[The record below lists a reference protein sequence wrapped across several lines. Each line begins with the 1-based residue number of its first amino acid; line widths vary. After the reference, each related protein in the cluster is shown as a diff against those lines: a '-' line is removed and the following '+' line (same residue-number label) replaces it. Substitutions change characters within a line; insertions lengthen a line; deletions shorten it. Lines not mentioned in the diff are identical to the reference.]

1 LKITEV
7 IVLQQAIYAA
17 FVLLSLITVG
27 DWLRHRERTRA
38 TIALALGVLA
48 VVVLAYDADS
58 LTGNRFAIFN
68 ILVLALFPWS
78 GYALLLLRDR
88 FVPLSARTKALA
100 TVVVALVS
108 MAGLYFGAVTD
119 QNGQRLPLT
128 EVRFAVYRAVWL
140 LLWVGCVGE
149 PIVRF
154 WLESRGRAAV
164 QRARLRALSLG
175 YGLVVLILGF
185 SYATQAEASNP
196 GVQLVIQLASLLVV
210 PSLYASLAPPQ
221 WLRRIWRE
229 SEEER
234 FRAAINDLL
243 LFAPGRRALAE
254 RGIDWA
260 TRLVGAESGLVV
272 DGNGESLAVHG
283 IDQESAANIAADAA
297 RGGTESEIQGSTISV
312 PLHLD
317 NGTGRLIV
325 IAGTYT
331 PVFGTDEVARLQQY
345 GAAMAAA
352 LDRVRVAERIAALE
366 EVKSRFL
373 RLASHELRGPL
384 AVVRGYVSMI
394 DDGSLQGEDLK
405 RAVPVVLAKLGQMT
419 GMLNEMLETSRL
431 EDDRLE
437 LKTEKFDLRDA
448 VSDVIDMIQ
457 PISDGHLLQAIV
469 PNQEIPVV
477 ADRAKIETILSNLVD
492 NAIKYSPGGGE
503 VRLEL
508 TTRDGFAMLTV
519 SDQGF
524 GIAREDMK
532 ILFTRFG
539 RIANDR
545 TIPIPGTGLGL
556 YLSRELARV
565 QAGEVT
571 AESEP
576 GQGSKFTLSLPLAQ
590 P

>member
-1 LKITEV
+1 MTTAVTL
-7 IVLQQAIYAA
+7 LQQAIYAA
-17 FVLLSLITVG
+17 FVLLSLITVS
-27 DWLRHRERTRA
+27 DWMRHRDRIRA
-38 TIALALGVLA
+38 TIALAMGALA
-48 VVVLAYDADS
+48 LVVLANDADS
-58 LTGNRFAIFN
+58 LTGSRFAIFN
-68 ILVLALFPWS
+68 ILVLVLFPWS

-88 FVPLSARTKALA
+88 FVPLSTRTKALA
-100 TVVVALVS
+100 TVVVSLVS
-108 MAGLYFGAVTD
+108 IAGLYLGAMTD

-128 EVRFAVYRAVWL
+128 DVRFAVYRAAWL

-154 WLESRGRAAV
+154 WLESRGRGAV

-185 SYATQAEASNP
+185 SYATQAVASNP
-196 GVQLVIQLASLLVV
+196 EVQLVIQLVSLLVV
-210 PSLYASLAPPQ
+210 PSLYASLAPPR

-229 SEEER
+229 PEEER

-243 LFAPGRRALAE
+243 LFAPGRRTLAE

-260 TRLVGAESGLVV
+260 ARLVGAESGLVV
-272 DGNGESLAVHG
+272 DGNGELLAAHG
-283 IDQESAANIAADAA
+283 IDEERAANFAAAVVPET
-297 RGGTESEIQGSTISV
+297 TEGETQGSTISV

-317 NGTGRLIV
+317 NGAGRLIV

-331 PVFGTDEVARLQQY
+331 PFFGTDEVARLHQY

-384 AVVRGYVSMI
+384 ALVRGYVSMI
-394 DDGSLQGEDLK
+394 DDGSLQGEDLQ
-405 RAVPVVLAKLGQMT
+405 RVVPLLLAKLGQMT

-431 EDDRLE
+431 EDERLE

-448 VSDVIDMIQ
+448 ISDVVDMIQ
-457 PISDGHLLQAIV
+457 PITDGHLLQATV

-492 NAIKYSPGGGE
+492 NAVKYSPGGGE

-508 TTRDGFAMLTV
+508 ATRDGFAMLTV
-519 SDQGF
+519 SDQGI
-524 GIAREDMK
+524 GIAKEDMS

-539 RIANDR
+539 RIANDS

-556 YLSRELARV
+556 YLSRELARL

>member
-1 LKITEV
+1 MTTDVTI
-7 IVLQQAIYAA
+7 LQQAIYAA
-17 FVLLSLITVG
+17 FVLLSLITLG
-27 DWLRHRERTRA
+27 DWLRHRDRTRA
-38 TIALALGVLA
+38 TIALALGALA
-48 VVVLAYDADS
+48 LVVVANDADS
-58 LTGNRFAIFN
+58 LTGSRYAIFN

-78 GYALLLLRDR
+78 GYGLLLLRDR

-100 TVVVALVS
+100 SVAVALVS
-108 MAGLYFGAVTD
+108 IVGLYFGALTD

-128 EVRFAVYRAVWL
+128 EVRFAVYRAAWL

-196 GVQLVIQLASLLVV
+196 GVQLVIQLASLLVI
-210 PSLYASLAPPQ
+210 PSLYASLAPPR

-243 LFAPGRRALAE
+243 LFAPDRRTLAE

-260 TRLVGAESGLVV
+260 ARLVGAESGLVV
-272 DGNGESLAVHG
+272 DGNGGLLAVHG
-283 IDQESAANIAADAA
+283 IDGDSAANFAAEAA
-297 RGGTESEIQGSTISV
+297 PQQIKGEIQGSKISV

-317 NGTGRLIV
+317 NGSGRLIV

-331 PVFGTDEVARLQQY
+331 PVFGTDEVALLHQY

-352 LDRVRVAERIAALE
+352 LDRVRVAERMAALE

-384 AVVRGYVSMI
+384 ALVRGYVSMI

-405 RAVPVVLAKLGQMT
+405 RVAPVLLAKLSQMT

-437 LKTEKFDLRDA
+437 VKSEKFDLREA
-448 VSDVIDMIQ
+448 VSDVVDMIQ
-457 PISDGHLLQAIV
+457 PITDGHLLQATV
-469 PNQEIPVV
+469 PKKEIPVV

-492 NAIKYSPGGGE
+492 NAIKYSPDGGE

-508 TTRDGFAMLTV
+508 ATRDGFARLTV
-519 SDQGF
+519 SDHGI
-524 GIAREDMK
+524 GIAKEDMK
-532 ILFTRFG
+532 VLFTRFG

-576 GQGSKFTLSLPLAQ
+576 GRGSKFTLSLPLAQ